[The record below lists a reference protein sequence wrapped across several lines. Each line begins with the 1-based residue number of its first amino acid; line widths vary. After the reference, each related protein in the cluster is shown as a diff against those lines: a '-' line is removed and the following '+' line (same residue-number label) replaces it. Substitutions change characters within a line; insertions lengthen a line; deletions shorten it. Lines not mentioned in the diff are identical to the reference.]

1 MTSPIVTEELA
12 LLAEVRRAID
22 ENPEGS
28 GASETSALAELERLR
43 EQLLS
48 GRGADDRAAALL
60 EYNRQEALVKQLRVG
75 RDRPRVVPGSPYF
88 GHLRLREQNR
98 EWDIC
103 LGKATFIAGGVSVVD
118 WRNAPVS
125 RLFYRY
131 EQGDE
136 YDEEIAGRARAGAV
150 AVRRTVTVRDGALQR
165 VDAPEGTFRRAGDGN
180 WEEAARAAPRLQ
192 GGEGTALRVYQV
204 DGGGDRALGAAPDGA
219 AVRADKHLPDIAGLI
234 DPDQFELITKPSS
247 GLVVVRGTAGSG
259 KTTVAL
265 HRIAYLA
272 YADSEIDSERTLVV
286 VFSRALRDYVSHVLP
301 ALGIQ
306 RARVSTFHD
315 WAREQRRRHF
325 PMLARDTRDDA
336 PAIVQRLKAHPVM
349 LEILATQVE
358 RHGGR
363 SRARQALDD
372 WGSALGDAALLA
384 EVVERTAPGAF
395 SREELERAATWCGR
409 RYRDLLAHLAGEDP
423 NPVEIS
429 PEDDAL
435 LLRAYQLRVG
445 RLRNSGG
452 LLELRH
458 VAIDEVQ
465 DFSPLEV
472 RVLIDCLDEHR
483 SMTLAGDTQQ
493 HVLQDAGFSSWND
506 FFRHLGLAGTEVE
519 TLRVAYRSTHEI
531 VQFALTVLGGLR
543 EDDDPPMTTRSG
555 PPVEL
560 FRFTDHGA
568 AVALLAAALKRLAAR
583 EPLAS
588 VVLLAP
594 SAEVAGIYYRALE
607 TADVPRLAWVQDQR
621 FRFAPGVEVA
631 EVADVKGLEFDYVV
645 LLEVS
650 AAQYPDTPSARRR
663 LHVGAT
669 RAIHQLWLT
678 SVATPSPLLREAATA
693 A

>member
-1 MTSPIVTEELA
+1 M
-12 LLAEVRRAID
+12 
-22 ENPEGS
+22 
-28 GASETSALAELERLR
+28 
-43 EQLLS
+43 
-48 GRGADDRAAALL
+48 
-60 EYNRQEALVKQLRVG
+60 
-75 RDRPRVVPGSPYF
+75 
-88 GHLRLREQNR
+88 
-98 EWDIC
+98 
-103 LGKATFIAGGVSVVD
+103 
-118 WRNAPVS
+118 
-125 RLFYRY
+125 
-131 EQGDE
+131 
-136 YDEEIAGRARAGAV
+136 
-150 AVRRTVTVRDGALQR
+150 RDGALQR
-165 VDAPEGTFRRAGDGN
+165 VDAPEGTFRRATDGN

-272 YADSEIDSERTLVV
+272 YADPEIDSERTLVV

-325 PMLARDTRDDA
+325 PMLARETRDDA
-336 PAIVQRLKAHPVM
+336 PAVVQRLKAHPVM

-363 SRARQALDD
+363 SSARQALDD

-384 EVVERTAPGAF
+384 EVVERAAPGAF

-452 LLELRH
+452 PLELRH

-531 VQFALTVLGGLR
+531 VQFALAVLGGLR
-543 EDDDPPMTTRSG
+543 EDDAPPMTTRSG

-594 SAEVAGIYYRALE
+594 SAEIAGLYHRAPRDGGG
-607 TADVPRLAWVQDQR
+607 AAPRLGTGSALLLRAGRRGRRGRRREGPRVRLCRPARGQHR
-621 FRFAPGVEVA
+621 AVPGHAVGTTAP
-631 EVADVKGLEFDYVV
+631 
-645 LLEVS
+645 
-650 AAQYPDTPSARRR
+650 ARRR
-663 LHVGAT
+663 DPRHPPALADQRRDAVAAAAGSGDGRVNGVAVT
-669 RAIHQLWLT
+669 GSRSALSRSGRAIGMLRNRARAHRRT
-678 SVATPSPLLREAATA
+678 LREDVA
-693 A
+693 